1 MEQVTLIEIEQ
12 GRPGFDPFIGSWLIQ
27 GGHNILVDVGP
38 ANSAERLISALDK
51 RGVSTIDY
59 VLLTHIHID
68 HAGALGKILA
78 RYPEAKAI
86 CHEKAL
92 KYLINPEKLWEGSLD
107 VLGDVARMYGAPVPV
122 QGDRLIPHTQ
132 FQLGGLVIIDT
143 PGHAPHHLSF
153 QYKGKLFSGEAG
165 GNYLMVEGMD
175 YLRPATPP
183 RFFLE
188 VFVSSI
194 DKLRTMPD
202 QQICYAH
209 FGWASSSHHMLDRF
223 RQQIFFWAELVET
236 EKKKG
241 GDDLVE
247 RCVKRLLKEDKNL
260 AAFSIMGADVKAREL
275 NFMANAV
282 KGFVGYFEERS

>member
-1 MEQVTLIEIEQ
+1 MEQVTLIEIKQ

-27 GGHNILVDVGP
+27 GVHNMLVDVGP
-38 ANSAERLISALDK
+38 ANSAEWLISALEK

-68 HAGALGKILA
+68 HGGALGKILG

-92 KYLINPEKLWEGSLD
+92 KYLINPEKLWKGSLD
-107 VLGDVARMYGAPVPV
+107 VLGDVARMYGAPIPV
-122 QGDRLIPHTQ
+122 EGDRLIPHTQ
-132 FQLGGLVIIDT
+132 FQLDDLVIIDT

-153 QYKGKLFSGEAG
+153 QYKGKLFSGEAA
-165 GNYLMVEGMD
+165 GNYLMMEGMD

-209 FGWASSSHHMLDRF
+209 FGWAPSSHDMLDRF
-223 RQQIFFWAELVET
+223 KHQIFFWAELVEA

-247 RCVKRLLKEDKNL
+247 RCVKRLLREDKNL
-260 AAFSIMGADVKAREL
+260 AAFNSMDADVKAREL

-282 KGFVGYFEERS
+282 KGFVGYFEEKS